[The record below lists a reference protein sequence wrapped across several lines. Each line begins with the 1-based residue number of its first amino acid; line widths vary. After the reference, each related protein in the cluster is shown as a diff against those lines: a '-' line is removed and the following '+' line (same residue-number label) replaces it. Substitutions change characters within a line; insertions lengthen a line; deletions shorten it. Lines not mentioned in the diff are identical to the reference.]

1 MFGDA
6 LIYIGIKSNKGV
18 IVLNFAIVSRGD
30 ERSNNLKAKMKQY
43 LIDFDL
49 IYNSEEPDLVI
60 SIGGDG
66 TFLEAFRRYIHRLS
80 HTAFLGVHTGHLGF
94 YTDWTADELEKLVIE
109 IAKTPFHVVEYPLLE
124 VIIRFNKDEQSV
136 RTLALN
142 ETTIKTVEGS
152 VVFDVQIR
160 GEHFETFRGDGLC
173 ISTPSGSTAYNKAL
187 GGGIIHPSLEAIQ
200 MTEIASINN
209 RVFRTIGS
217 PLILP
222 KHHTCLLRPLQKNSF
237 IIAIDHMT
245 KSYNHVRSIQTR
257 VAKERIRFVRYRP
270 FPFWNR
276 VRDSFVSEIK
286 P

>member
-1 MFGDA
+1 SGV
-6 LIYIGIKSNKGV
+6 NKTMK
-18 IVLNFAIVSRGD
+18 FTIVSRDD
-30 ERSNNLKAKMKQY
+30 ERSRNMKAKMKQY

-49 IYNSEEPDLVI
+49 VYNKEDPELVI

-66 TFLEAFRRYIHRLS
+66 THLEAIRRYVHKLDK
-80 HTAFLGVHTGHLGF
+80 TAFLGVHTGHFGF
-94 YTDWTADELEKLVIE
+94 YKDWTSNELEKLLIE
-109 IAKTPFHVVEYPLLE
+109 IAKTLFHEVEYLILE
-124 VIIRFNKDEQSV
+124 VYILLTDDEKEFMA
-136 RTLALN
+136 LALN
-142 ETTIKTVEGS
+142 ETTINTVEVS

-187 GGGIIHPSLEAIQ
+187 GGGILHPSLEAIQ

-222 KHHTCLLRPLQKNSF
+222 KHHTCLLKPLRKNSF
-237 IIAIDHMT
+237 IIATDHTT
-245 KSYNHVRSIQTR
+245 KTYANVKSIQCR
-257 VAKERIRFVRYRP
+257 VAKERVRFVRYRP

-276 VRDSFVSEIK
+276 VRDAFVSEL
-286 P
+286 PRED